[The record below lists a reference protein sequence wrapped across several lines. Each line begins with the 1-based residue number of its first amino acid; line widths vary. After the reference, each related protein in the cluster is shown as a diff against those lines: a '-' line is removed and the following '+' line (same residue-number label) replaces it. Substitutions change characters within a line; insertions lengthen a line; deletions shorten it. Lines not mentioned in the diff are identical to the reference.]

1 LKPGKPQLI
10 WGAAIAAVAL
20 VAGFFFFR
28 SSLDGKSKVTY
39 REYRP
44 VIGAIRQMIS
54 TTATIKPQNRLE
66 IKSPVGGRIDKILV
80 KEGDF
85 VKKGQ
90 VLALVSST
98 ERAALLDAATLK
110 GQGEI
115 DYWNKV
121 YNQTALISP
130 INGQVIVSNLN
141 PGQTITTSDPVL
153 VLSDR
158 LIVRA
163 DVDETDIGNVKTGQ
177 KAVISLDAYPG
188 IRVEGV
194 VDHIYYESTLV
205 SNVNIYRVDIVPVK
219 VPEVFRSGMS
229 ANIDIIVNEKENV
242 LTLPVA
248 AVKGQNGRS
257 FVLMR
262 AAAPDSVRRVPV
274 RLGLQDESNVEIESG
289 LLASDVVVVRDKAF
303 VLPKDNN
310 GGSNPFLP
318 SPPRDKQKRGQ

>member
-1 LKPGKPQLI
+1 MKAGKPQLI
-10 WGAAIAAVAL
+10 WGSVIAAIVLA
-20 VAGFFFFR
+20 AGFFFFR
-28 SSLDGKSKVTY
+28 SSFDGKSKVSY

-44 VIGAIRQMIS
+44 EIGAIRQMVS

-66 IKSPVGGRIDKILV
+66 IKSPVGGRIDRILV
-80 KEGDF
+80 EEGEF

-98 ERAALLDAATLK
+98 ERAALLDAATQK
-110 GQGEI
+110 GQSEI

-130 INGQVIVSNLN
+130 IDGQVIVSSLN
-141 PGQTITTSDPVL
+141 PGQTITTSDAVL

-158 LIVRA
+158 LIVQA
-163 DVDETDIGNVKTGQ
+163 DVDETDIGNVKVGQ
-177 KAVISLDAYPG
+177 KARISLDAYPG
-188 IRVEGV
+188 IRVDGV

-205 SNVNIYRVDIVPVK
+205 NNVNIYHVDILPVE

-229 ANIDIIVNEKENV
+229 ANIDIVINEKENV
-242 LTLPVA
+242 LTLPLVA
-248 AVKGQNGRS
+248 VRSQNGRS

-289 LLASDVVVVRDKAF
+289 LSASDVVVTRDKAF
-303 VLPKDNN
+303 VLPKNN

-318 SPPRDKQKRGQ
+318 SPPRDKKRSQ

>member
-1 LKPGKPQLI
+1 MKAGKPQLV
-10 WGAAIAAVAL
+10 WGAVAVVIAL
-20 VAGFFFFR
+20 VAGYVVYRTAFV
-28 SSLDGKSKVTY
+28 GKPEVSY

-44 VIGAIRQMIS
+44 TVGAIRQMVS

-98 ERAALLDAATLK
+98 ERAALLDAATQK
-110 GQGEI
+110 GQSEI

-130 INGQVIVSNLN
+130 IDGQVIVSSLN
-141 PGQTITTSDPVL
+141 PGQTITTSDAVM

-158 LIVRA
+158 LIVQA
-163 DVDETDIGNVKTGQ
+163 DVDETDIGSVKVGQ
-177 KAVISLDAYPG
+177 RVQISLDAYPD
-188 IRVEGV
+188 IHVEGV

-205 SNVNIYRVDIVPVK
+205 SNVNIYHVDIVPVK

-229 ANIDIIVNEKENV
+229 ANIDIIVNEKNNV
-242 LTLPVA
+242 LTLPLV
-248 AVKGQNGRS
+248 AVKSRNGNS

-262 AAAPDSVRRVPV
+262 AAAPDSVRKVPV
-274 RLGLQDESNVEIESG
+274 RLGLQDDSNVEIESG
-289 LLASDVVVVRDKAF
+289 LSPSDVVVVKEKAF
-303 VLPKDNN
+303 VLPKDN

-318 SPPRDKQKRGQ
+318 SPPRDKQKKEQ

>member
-1 LKPGKPQLI
+1 MKAGKPQLI
-10 WGAAIAAVAL
+10 WGSVIAAIVLA
-20 VAGFFFFR
+20 AGFFFFR
-28 SSLDGKSKVTY
+28 SSFDGKSKVSY

-44 VIGAIRQMIS
+44 EIGAIRQMVS

-98 ERAALLDAATLK
+98 ERAALLDAATQK
-110 GQGEI
+110 GQSEI

-130 INGQVIVSNLN
+130 IDGQVIVSSLN
-141 PGQTITTSDPVL
+141 PGQTITTSDAVL

-158 LIVRA
+158 LIVQA
-163 DVDETDIGNVKTGQ
+163 DVDETDIGNVKVGQ
-177 KAVISLDAYPG
+177 KARISLDAYPG
-188 IRVEGV
+188 IRVDGV

-205 SNVNIYRVDIVPVK
+205 NNVNIYHVDILPVE

-229 ANIDIIVNEKENV
+229 ANIDIVINEKENV
-242 LTLPVA
+242 LTLPLA
-248 AVKGQNGRS
+248 AVRSQNGRS

-289 LLASDVVVVRDKAF
+289 LSASDVVVTRDKAF
-303 VLPKDNN
+303 VLPKNN

-318 SPPRDKQKRGQ
+318 SPPRDKKRSQ

>member
-1 LKPGKPQLI
+1 MKAGKPQLI
-10 WGAAIAAVAL
+10 LGAVAAAIVLA
-20 VAGFFFFR
+20 AGFFFFR

-39 REYRP
+39 KEYRP
-44 VIGAIRQMIS
+44 EIGAIRQLVS

-110 GQGEI
+110 GQSEI

-130 INGQVIVSNLN
+130 IDGQVIVSNLN
-141 PGQTITTSDPVL
+141 PGQTITTNDAVL

-158 LIVRA
+158 LIVQA
-163 DVDETDIGNVKTGQ
+163 DVDETDIGNVKVGQ
-177 KAVISLDAYPG
+177 KARISLDAYPD
-188 IRVEGV
+188 IRVDGV

-205 SNVNIYRVDIVPVK
+205 NNVNIYHVDILPVE

-229 ANIDIIVNEKENV
+229 ANIDIVVNEKEHV
-242 LTLPVA
+242 LTLPLA
-248 AVKGQNGRS
+248 AVRSQNGRS

-274 RLGLQDESNVEIESG
+274 RLGLQDDANVEIESG
-289 LLASDVVVVRDKAF
+289 LTASDVVVVRDKAF
-303 VLPKDNN
+303 VLPKNN

-318 SPPRDKQKRGQ
+318 SPPRDKQKKNQ

>member
-1 LKPGKPQLI
+1 MI
-10 WGAAIAAVAL
+10 WGAVIAVAL
-20 VAGFFFFR
+20 VAGFVLFKTTR
-28 SSLDGKSKVTY
+28 DDKSKVAY

-44 VIGAIRQMIS
+44 VIGAIRQMVS
-54 TTATIKPQNRLE
+54 TTATIRPQNRLE
-66 IKSPVGGRIDKILV
+66 IKSPVGGRIDRVLV
-80 KEGDF
+80 REGDF
-85 VKKGQ
+85 VRKGQ

-121 YNQTALISP
+121 YNQTTLISP
-130 INGQVIVSNLN
+130 IDGQVIVSNLN
-141 PGQTITTSDPVL
+141 PGQTITTNDAVL

-158 LIVRA
+158 LIVQA
-163 DVDETDIGNVKTGQ
+163 DVDETDIGNVKLGQ

-205 SNVNIYRVDIVPVK
+205 SNVNIYHVDIVPVQ

-229 ANIDIIVNEKENV
+229 ANIDIVVNEKENV

-248 AVKGQNGRS
+248 AVRSQKGES
-257 FVLMR
+257 FVLLR
-262 AAAPDSVRRVPV
+262 ASPKDSLRKTPV
-274 RLGLQDESNVEIESG
+274 RLGLQDDNNVEIRSG
-289 LLASDVVVVRDKAF
+289 LSDSDVVVVKDKAF
-303 VLPKDNN
+303 VLPKENN
-310 GGSNPFLP
+310 GGRNPFLP
-318 SPPRDKQKRGQ
+318 SPPGDKQKR

>member
-1 LKPGKPQLI
+1 LKAGKSQLI
-10 WGAAIAAVAL
+10 WGAVAAVIVAA
-20 VAGFFFFR
+20 AGFFIFR
-28 SSLDGKSKVTY
+28 AVFDSKPKVSY

-44 VIGAIRQMIS
+44 EIGAIRQMVS

-66 IKSPVGGRIDKILV
+66 IKSPVGGRIDRILV
-80 KEGDF
+80 KEGEF

-98 ERAALLDAATLK
+98 ERAALLDAATQK
-110 GQGEI
+110 GQSEI

-130 INGQVIVSNLN
+130 IDGQVIVSSLN
-141 PGQTITTSDPVL
+141 PGQTITTSDAVL

-158 LIVRA
+158 LIVQA
-163 DVDETDIGNVKTGQ
+163 DVDETDIGNVKVGQ
-177 KAVISLDAYPG
+177 KARISLDAYAD

-205 SNVNIYRVDIVPVK
+205 NNVNIYHVDILPLT

-229 ANIDIIVNEKENV
+229 ANIDIIVKEKEKV
-242 LTLPVA
+242 LTLPLA
-248 AVKGQNGRS
+248 AVKSRNGRS
-257 FVLMR
+257 FVLTR

-274 RLGLQDESNVEIESG
+274 RLGLQDDNNVEILSG
-289 LLASDVVVVRDKAF
+289 LSASDVVVVTEKAF
-303 VLPKDNN
+303 VLPKDN

-318 SPPRDKQKRGQ
+318 QPRRERQKRGE

>member
-1 LKPGKPQLI
+1 MKAGKAKLI
-10 WGAAIAAVAL
+10 WGAVAAVVV
-20 VAGFFFFR
+20 VAGFFIFR
-28 SSLDGKSKVTY
+28 AVFDSKPKVSY

-44 VIGAIRQMIS
+44 EIGDIRQMVS

-66 IKSPVGGRIDKILV
+66 IKSPVSGRIDQILV
-80 KEGDF
+80 REGEF

-98 ERAALLDAATLK
+98 ERAALLDAATQK
-110 GQGEI
+110 GQSEV
-115 DYWNKV
+115 DYWNRV

-130 INGQVIVSNLN
+130 IDGQVIVSNLN
-141 PGQTITTSDPVL
+141 PGQTITTSDAVL

-158 LIVRA
+158 LIVQA
-163 DVDETDIGNVKTGQ
+163 DVDETDIGNVKVGQ
-177 KAVISLDAYPG
+177 KARISLDAYPD

-205 SNVNIYRVDIVPVK
+205 NNVNIYHVDILPLT

-229 ANIDIIVNEKENV
+229 ANIDIIVKEKENV
-242 LTLPVA
+242 LTLPLA
-248 AVKGQNGRS
+248 AVRSQNGRS
-257 FVLMR
+257 VVLMR

-274 RLGLQDESNVEIESG
+274 RLGLQDDSNVEIESG
-289 LLASDVVVVRDKAF
+289 LSASDVVVVQSKAF
-303 VLPKDNN
+303 VLPKDD

-318 SPPRDKQKRGQ
+318 SPPRDKQKRKE

>member
-1 LKPGKPQLI
+1 MKAGKPQLI
-10 WGAAIAAVAL
+10 WGSVVAAIVLA
-20 VAGFFFFR
+20 AGFFFFR
-28 SSLDGKSKVTY
+28 SSFDGKSKVTY
-39 REYRP
+39 KEYRP
-44 VIGAIRQMIS
+44 EIGAIRQMVS

-98 ERAALLDAATLK
+98 ERAALLDAATQK
-110 GQGEI
+110 GQSEI

-130 INGQVIVSNLN
+130 IDGQVIVSNLN
-141 PGQTITTSDPVL
+141 PGQTITTSDAVL

-158 LIVRA
+158 LIVQA
-163 DVDETDIGNVKTGQ
+163 DVDETDIGNVKVGQ
-177 KAVISLDAYPG
+177 KARISLDAYPD
-188 IRVEGV
+188 IRVDGV

-205 SNVNIYRVDIVPVK
+205 NNVNIYHVDILPVE

-229 ANIDIIVNEKENV
+229 ANIDIVVNEKENV
-242 LTLPVA
+242 LTLPLA
-248 AVKGQNGRS
+248 AVRSQNGRS

-262 AAAPDSVRRVPV
+262 AAAPDSVRRMPV
-274 RLGLQDESNVEIESG
+274 RLGLQDENNVEIESG
-289 LLASDVVVVRDKAF
+289 LSASDVVVARDKAF
-303 VLPKDNN
+303 VLPKNN

-318 SPPRDKQKRGQ
+318 SPPRDKQKKNQ

>member
-1 LKPGKPQLI
+1 MKAGKPQLI
-10 WGAAIAAVAL
+10 WGAVAVVIAL
-20 VAGFFFFR
+20 VAGSVVYRTVFV
-28 SSLDGKSKVTY
+28 GKPKISY

-44 VIGAIRQMIS
+44 EIGDIRQLVS
-54 TTATIKPQNRLE
+54 TTATITPQNRLE
-66 IKSPVGGRIDKILV
+66 IKSPVSGRIDKILV

-110 GQGEI
+110 GQSEI

-130 INGQVIVSNLN
+130 IDGQVIVSSLN
-141 PGQTITTSDPVL
+141 PGQTITTSDAVM

-163 DVDETDIGNVKTGQ
+163 NVDETDIGNVKLGQ
-177 KAVISLDAYPG
+177 KAVISLDAYPD
-188 IRVEGV
+188 IHVEGV

-205 SNVNIYRVDIVPVK
+205 NNVNIYHVDIVPRK

-229 ANIDIIVNEKENV
+229 ANVDIVVNEKDHV
-242 LTLPVA
+242 LMLPLA
-248 AVKGQNGRS
+248 AVKSRNSHS
-257 FVLMR
+257 FVLKR
-262 AAAPDSVRRVPV
+262 VAAPDSVKRTPV
-274 RLGLQDESNVEIESG
+274 RIGLSDDNNVEIVSG
-289 LLASDVVVVRDKAF
+289 VSPSDVILVKNAAYS
-303 VLPKDNN
+303 LPKNSA
-310 GGSNPFLP
+310 GTNPFMP
-318 SPPRDKQKRGQ
+318 QRRSSQQNRQR

>member
-1 LKPGKPQLI
+1 MKAGKSQLI
-10 WGAAIAAVAL
+10 WGAVAAVIVAA
-20 VAGFFFFR
+20 AGFFIFR
-28 SSLDGKSKVTY
+28 AVFDSKPKVSY

-44 VIGAIRQMIS
+44 EIGAIRQMVS

-66 IKSPVGGRIDKILV
+66 IKSPVGGRIDRILV
-80 KEGDF
+80 KEGEF

-98 ERAALLDAATLK
+98 ERAALLDAATQK
-110 GQGEI
+110 GQSEI

-130 INGQVIVSNLN
+130 IDGQVIVSSLN
-141 PGQTITTSDPVL
+141 PGQTITTSDAVL

-158 LIVRA
+158 LIVQA
-163 DVDETDIGNVKTGQ
+163 DVDETDIGNVKVGQ
-177 KAVISLDAYPG
+177 KARISLDAYAD

-205 SNVNIYRVDIVPVK
+205 NNVNIYHVDILPLT

-229 ANIDIIVNEKENV
+229 ANIDIIVKEKEKV
-242 LTLPVA
+242 LTLPLA
-248 AVKGQNGRS
+248 AVKSRNGRS
-257 FVLMR
+257 FVLTR

-274 RLGLQDESNVEIESG
+274 RLGLQDDNNVEILSG
-289 LLASDVVVVRDKAF
+289 LSASDVVVVTEKAF
-303 VLPKDNN
+303 VLPKDN

-318 SPPRDKQKRGQ
+318 QPRRERQKRGE

>member
-1 LKPGKPQLI
+1 MKAGKPQLI
-10 WGAAIAAVAL
+10 WGSVVAAIVLA
-20 VAGFFFFR
+20 AGFFFFR
-28 SSLDGKSKVTY
+28 SSFDGKSKVTY
-39 REYRP
+39 KEYRP
-44 VIGAIRQMIS
+44 EIGAIRQMVS

-98 ERAALLDAATLK
+98 ERAALLDAATQK
-110 GQGEI
+110 GQSEI

-130 INGQVIVSNLN
+130 IDGQVIVSNLN
-141 PGQTITTSDPVL
+141 PGQTITTSDAVL

-158 LIVRA
+158 LIVQA
-163 DVDETDIGNVKTGQ
+163 DVDETDIGNVKVGQ
-177 KAVISLDAYPG
+177 KARISLDAYPD
-188 IRVEGV
+188 IRVDGV

-205 SNVNIYRVDIVPVK
+205 NNVNIYHVDILPVE

-229 ANIDIIVNEKENV
+229 ANIDIVVNEKENV
-242 LTLPVA
+242 LTLPLA
-248 AVKGQNGRS
+248 AVRSQNGRS

-274 RLGLQDESNVEIESG
+274 QLGLQDESNVEIESG
-289 LLASDVVVVRDKAF
+289 LSASDVVVARDKAF
-303 VLPKDNN
+303 VLPKNN

-318 SPPRDKQKRGQ
+318 SPPRDKQKKNQ